1 MRKTILIIAL
11 NIAAFVLASCSDNL
25 ENLIKDDVIVL
36 DEQFLNGYV
45 YPLSNT
51 YQAMYSATR
60 SEEISFETDWE
71 NRSFVYTYSGAKV
84 DLPWASVT
92 DSNLPLDN
100 YMILYNIR
108 TGVLKVFYY
117 LESIPQF
124 NNTGIWELSFT
135 NSHQMFNAMRDF
147 TFPVG
152 MENNTHWG
160 GTNFVTNKTKGFLRG
175 WNCFQTV
182 LRNYYYSWEPWCF
195 AEY

>member
-84 DLPWASVT
+84 DLPWSICAIIEKFR
-92 DSNLPLDN
+92 
-100 YMILYNIR
+100 IL
-108 TGVLKVFYY
+108 VC
-117 LESIPQF
+117 
-124 NNTGIWELSFT
+124 SFT
-135 NSHQMFNAMRDF
+135 L
-147 TFPVG
+147 TLLLYKG
-152 MENNTHWG
+152 MI
-160 GTNFVTNKTKGFLRG
+160 
-175 WNCFQTV
+175 C
-182 LRNYYYSWEPWCF
+182 
-195 AEY
+195 